1 MNKVL
6 KKYNQSKLRGNEM
19 KPIIIFF
26 SLTIMLTF
34 SFKTPDANARQRRIK
49 TKDGKYMRLIYGSR
63 FLMGSRYG
71 KCEEKPRHRVRVK
84 SFYMDETEVTFAQ
97 FERFVK
103 KSGYNPQGNW
113 KSAYKKGWK
122 NHPVVNVTYKDANAY
137 AKWAGKRL
145 PTEQEWE
152 YSAGGPRRYTY
163 DWGNSWNRKA
173 GALWDPRRKTS
184 VRVRRYRPNG
194 YGLYDMTGNVME
206 WTKSKFLP
214 YPGRRKKCP
223 NMDGSFMVVKGGCY
237 LFFADRSRRQARH
250 AVKPHINFSAIGFR
264 CAKDL

>member
-1 MNKVL
+1 MKKVL
-6 KKYNQSKLRGNEM
+6 LIFTL
-19 KPIIIFF
+19 IITALYMG
-26 SLTIMLTF
+26 SLQNL
-34 SFKTPDANARQRRIK
+34 SARRWRIK
-49 TKDGKYMRLIYGSR
+49 TKDGKYMRLIRGGR

-84 SFYMDETEVTFAQ
+84 SFYMDETEVTFSQ
-97 FERFVK
+97 FRKFVK
-103 KSGYNPQGNW
+103 ATGYTAIGSW
-113 KSAYKKGWK
+113 KSAFKRGYK
-122 NHPVVNVTYKDANAY
+122 NHPVVNVTYVDAEAY

-152 YSAGGPRRYTY
+152 YAAGGPRRYVY
-163 DWGNSWNRKA
+163 DYGNRWNRRA
-173 GALWDPRRKTS
+173 AALWDSRRKTS
-184 VRVRRYRPNG
+184 VRVKRYRPNG

-214 YPGRRKKCP
+214 YPGKRKKCP
-223 NMDGSFMVVKGGCY
+223 NMDGSFLVVKGGCY

-250 AVKPHINFSAIGFR
+250 AVKPHISFSAIGFR